1 MYSKSLLRSALEAA
15 LVIFAVAWLLDRAW
29 ELVEPLLPVILAAI
43 VTAAVLRAISRRR
56 NYW

>member
-15 LVIFAVAWLLDRAW
+15 FVIFAVAWLLNEAW
-29 ELVEPLLPVILAAI
+29 QLVEPLVPVILAAI
-43 VTAAVLRAISRRR
+43 ATVAVLKAISRRR